1 MIEKLKLLGAVL
13 CVAGGIVAFHYLGE
27 KPVIVQLLAL
37 LGGIVAAVIVAA
49 TTATGRRV
57 WLFMKDARQEL
68 RKVVWPSNRETA
80 QVTLVVVVLVV
91 VMSLFLMAVDWGLG
105 KLFRFVTGQGA

>member
-1 MIEKLKLLGAVL
+1 VIDKLKLLVAVL

-37 LGGIVAAVIVAA
+37 LCGLVAAVVVAA
-49 TTATGRRV
+49 TSAPGQRAWV
-57 WLFMKDARQEL
+57 FMKDARQEL
-68 RKVVWPSNRETA
+68 RKVVWPNNRETA

-91 VMSLFLMAVDWGLG
+91 VAALFLMTVDWGLG
-105 KLFRFVTGQGA
+105 KLFRLVTGQGA

>member
-1 MIEKLKLLGAVL
+1 MIDKIKLLVAVL

-27 KPVIVQLLAL
+27 KPLIVQLLAL
-37 LGGIVAAVIVAA
+37 LGGMVAAVVVTA
-49 TTATGRRV
+49 TTATGQRA
-57 WLFMKDARQEL
+57 WAFMKDARQEL

-80 QVTLVVVVLVV
+80 QITLVVVVLVV
-91 VMSLFLMAVDWGLG
+91 VAALFLMGVDWGLS